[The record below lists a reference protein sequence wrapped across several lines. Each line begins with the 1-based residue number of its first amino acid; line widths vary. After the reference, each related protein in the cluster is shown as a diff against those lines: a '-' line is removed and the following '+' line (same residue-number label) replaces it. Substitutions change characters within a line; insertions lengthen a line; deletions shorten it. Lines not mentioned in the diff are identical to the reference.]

1 MSKDPHMSNGP
12 SRRALL
18 GLGAGLGAAFAVS
31 TLPAFTAH
39 AAPNRPTISP
49 LLPADEATTLWYPEP
64 ADGDLLI
71 EQGLPLG
78 NGRLGALVGGDPDSE
93 LFHVTDAS
101 MWTGGAN
108 ATLDGDGQFPYGR
121 DDFGSLT
128 LLARPVLTVPG
139 HGRADVSGYRRTLD
153 LSNGLVTTSY
163 TKGKVRYLR
172 EMFISAPDDALVIRL
187 SQSGGGTLT
196 GSLVLSGT
204 HGETTT
210 ADAAR
215 RLASFSASFANGL
228 RYAAAVTAR
237 GDGTIAAKGARV
249 TFTDCTEV
257 VIVIS
262 GGTDYAPDHAAGYRD
277 PGLDPLRLAESNAL
291 AAAASS
297 GALLRDTHVADYRPR
312 YDRLS
317 LDLGASTGRQRR
329 LDTWSRL
336 KARAA
341 DGSAPDP
348 ELEASYLHFGRYL
361 TICGSRDGLPM
372 GLQGLWLEGNTP
384 DWMGDYH
391 SDINLQMNYWLA
403 DRAGLGEAFPAF
415 ADYCLAQLPAWNK
428 VTQEQFQDSRN
439 RYRNTSGK
447 VAGWTV
453 AFSTNPYGGL
463 GWWWHPAGNA
473 WLCESLYEHYEFT
486 QDTKYLQRIMP
497 LLKGACAFWEAR
509 LITTEV
515 DGREVLI
522 DDHDWSPEHGPQDAR
537 GITYT
542 QELLWSLFGHYA
554 EACRTLGRD
563 TDHAATVTALRE
575 RLYLPKVS
583 PTSGRLEEWMS
594 EDNLGETTHRHLSPL
609 INLFPGDRIRPDAGD
624 PEILKGATAL
634 LTARGM
640 ESYGWACAW
649 RAACWA
655 RLKDAEKAYQLL
667 LTNLKPWAGGDT
679 GTAMNFF
686 DMYRV
691 SDTRAIFQIDANLGT
706 PTAMLETIVYS
717 RPGHIELLPALPDAW
732 AASGSLRGAG
742 ARGGFTVDV
751 AWEHGR
757 VRRATL
763 HSVGGRKAT
772 VTAGGRSTTVTLK
785 PGESR
790 VLKDLV
796 A

>member
-1 MSKDPHMSNGP
+1 MSNGHP
-12 SRRALL
+12 SRRLVL
-18 GLGAGLGAAFAVS
+18 GLGTALALNA
-31 TLPAFTAH
+31 LPTFTAH
-39 AAPNRPTISP
+39 AAPSRPTTSP
-49 LLPADEATTLWYPEP
+49 LVPADVATTLWYPEP
-64 ADGDLLI
+64 ADEDLLI

-78 NGRLGALVGGDPDSE
+78 NGRIGALIGADPARE
-93 LFHVTDAS
+93 LLHVTDATL
-101 MWTGGAN
+101 WTGGAN
-108 ATLDGDGQFPYGR
+108 TTLDSDGQFPYGR
-121 DDFGSLT
+121 DDFGSFT
-128 LLARPVLTVPG
+128 LLARVMLHMPG
-139 HGRADVSGYRRTLD
+139 HEFSAVTGYRRALD
-153 LSNGLVTTSY
+153 LSNGLVTTTY
-163 TKGKVRYLR
+163 TKDKVRYVR
-172 EMFISAPDDALVIRL
+172 EMFAGAADDAIVVRL
-187 SQSGGGTLT
+187 SQSGGGSLSGALILT
-196 GSLVLSGT
+196 GT
-204 HGETTT
+204 HGETTGV
-210 ADAAR
+210 DKDQ
-215 RLASFSASFANGL
+215 RLASFSSSFANGL
-228 RYAAAVTAR
+228 RYAAAVAAA
-237 GDGTIAAKGARV
+237 GDGTIAATGTRV

-257 VIVIS
+257 TLVIS

-277 PGLDPLRLAESNAL
+277 PDADPLALAQSKAL
-291 AAAASS
+291 AAARTAGSR
-297 GALLRDTHVADYRPR
+297 LRDTHVADYRSR
-312 YDRLS
+312 YDRLT
-317 LDLGASTGRQRR
+317 LDLGGSSTRQRR

-341 DGSAPDP
+341 DGAAPDP
-348 ELEASYLHFGRYL
+348 ELEASYLQFGRYL

-391 SDINLQMNYWLA
+391 TDINIQMNYWLP
-403 DRAGLGEAFPAF
+403 DRAAIGDTFTAF
-415 ADYCLAQLPAWNK
+415 ADYCLAQLPAWNE
-428 VTQEQFQDSRN
+428 VTQAKFQDSRN

-486 QDTKYLQRIMP
+486 QDTQYLARIMP
-497 LLKGACAFWEAR
+497 LLKGACEFWEAR
-509 LITTEV
+509 LITTTV

-542 QELLWSLFGHYA
+542 QELLWSLFGHYE
-554 EACRTLGRD
+554 EACRTLDRD
-563 TDHAATVTALRE
+563 LEHAAAVGEVRE
-575 RLYLPKVS
+575 RLYLPRVS
-583 PTSGRLEEWMS
+583 PKSGWLEEWMS

-609 INLFPGDRIRPDAGD
+609 IGLFPGDRIRPDAGD
-624 PEILKGATAL
+624 PELLKGATEL

-655 RLKDAEKAYQLL
+655 RLKDADKAYQLL
-667 LTNLKPWAGGDT
+667 LTNLRPWSGGDT

-706 PTAMLETIVYS
+706 PTAMLEMLVHS

-732 AASGSLRGAG
+732 AGSGSLKGAG

-751 AWEHGR
+751 SWRQGR
-757 VRRATL
+757 VREVRL
-763 HSVGGRKAT
+763 RSVGGRRTT
-772 VTAGGRSTTVTLK
+772 VAAGAKSTTVTLE
-785 PGESR
+785 PGDTVTLTE
-790 VLKDLV
+790 LV
-796 A
+796 D

>member
-1 MSKDPHMSNGP
+1 MSNAP
-12 SRRALL
+12 SRRTFL
-18 GLGAGLGAAFAVS
+18 GLGTGFGAALALNA
-31 TLPAFTAH
+31 LPAFTAH
-39 AAPNRPTISP
+39 AAPNRPTTSP
-49 LLPADEATTLWYPEP
+49 LVPADDATTLWYPEP
-64 ADGDLLI
+64 ADEDLLI

-78 NGRLGALVGGDPDSE
+78 NGRIGALVGGDPARE
-93 LFHVTDAS
+93 LLHVTDAS
-101 MWTGGAN
+101 LWTGGAN
-108 ATLDGDGQFPYGR
+108 TTLDSDGQFPYGR
-121 DDFGSLT
+121 DDFGSFT
-128 LLARPVLTVPG
+128 LLARAVLTLPG
-139 HGRADVSGYRRTLD
+139 HDRAAVRDYRRTLD
-153 LSNGLVTTSY
+153 LSNGLVTTAY
-163 TKGKVRYLR
+163 TKGKVHYLR
-172 EMFISAPDDALVIRL
+172 EMFVSAPDDALVIRL

-210 ADAAR
+210 PDTAR
-215 RLASFSASFANGL
+215 RIASFTAAFANGL
-228 RYAAAVTAR
+228 RYAASVTATA
-237 GDGTIAAKGARV
+237 GAGGGTVTATGSRV

-257 VIVIS
+257 VVVIS

-277 PGLDPLRLAESNAL
+277 PDADPLRLAQSKVI

-297 GALLRDTHVADYRPR
+297 GTALRDTHIGDYRSR
-312 YDRLS
+312 YDRLT
-317 LDLGASTGRQRR
+317 LDLGSSTARQRR

-336 KARAA
+336 TARAA

-348 ELEASYLHFGRYL
+348 ELEASYLQFGRYL

-391 SDINLQMNYWLA
+391 TDVNLQMNYWFP
-403 DRAGLGEAFPAF
+403 DRAGLGETFTAF

-486 QDTKYLQRIMP
+486 QDSAYLARIHP
-497 LLKGACAFWEAR
+497 LLKGACEFWKAR
-509 LITTEV
+509 LVTTTV

-542 QELLWSLFGHYA
+542 QELLWSLFGHYE
-554 EACRTLGRD
+554 EACRVLGRD
-563 TDHAATVTALRE
+563 TGHAATVADLRE
-575 RLYLPKVS
+575 RLHLPRVS
-583 PTSGRLEEWMS
+583 AKTGWLEEWMS

-609 INLFPGDRIRPDAGD
+609 INLFPGDRIRPDADD
-624 PEILKGATAL
+624 PDTLKGATAL

-655 RLKDAEKAYQLL
+655 RLKDADKAYRLL
-667 LTNLKPWAGGDT
+667 LTNLRPWAGGNT

-706 PTAMLETIVYS
+706 PAAMLEMLVYS
-717 RPGHIELLPALPDAW
+717 RPGHIELLPALPEAW
-732 AASGSLRGAG
+732 AASGSIAGAG

-751 AWEHGR
+751 AWERGR

-763 HSVGGRKAT
+763 HSVGGREVT
-772 VTAGGRSTTVTLK
+772 VTAGGRSTTVTLE
-785 PGESR
+785 PGES
-790 VLKDLV
+790 VALTELV
-796 A
+796 D

>member
-1 MSKDPHMSNGP
+1 MSTSP
-12 SRRALL
+12 SRRTLL
-18 GLGAGLGAAFAVS
+18 GLGAAFALS
-31 TLPAFTAH
+31 ALPAFTAQ
-39 AAPNRPTISP
+39 AAPNRPTTSP
-49 LLPADEATTLWYPEP
+49 LVPDGEATTLWYPAP
-64 ADGDLLI
+64 ADEDRLI

-78 NGRLGALVGGDPDSE
+78 NGRLGALVGGAPDSE

-108 ATLDGDGQFPYGR
+108 TTLDGDGQFPYGR

-128 LLARPVLTVPG
+128 LLARATLSMPG
-139 HGRADVSGYRRTLD
+139 HAPAAVTGYRRTLD
-153 LSNGLVTTSY
+153 LSNGLVTTAY
-163 TKGKVRYLR
+163 TKGKVRYVR
-172 EMFISAPDDALVIRL
+172 EMFVSAPDDALIIRL
-187 SQSGGGTLT
+187 SQSGGGALT

-210 ADAAR
+210 PDAAR
-215 RLASFSASFANGL
+215 HLASFSAAFANEL
-228 RYAAAVTAR
+228 RYAAAVTAT
-237 GDGTIAAKGARV
+237 GDGTIRATGSRV

-257 VIVIS
+257 VVVIS
-262 GGTDYAPDHAAGYRD
+262 GGTDYAPDHAAGYRA
-277 PGLDPLRLAESNAL
+277 PGVDPLRLAESK
-291 AAAASS
+291 AASAAESS
-297 GALLRDTHVADYRPR
+297 GKTLRDTHVADYRKR
-312 YDRLS
+312 YDRLT
-317 LDLGASTGRQRR
+317 LDLGSSSRSQRK

-336 KARAA
+336 TERAA
-341 DGSAPDP
+341 EGATPDP
-348 ELEASYLHFGRYL
+348 ELEASYLQFARYL

-391 SDINLQMNYWLA
+391 TDINIQMNYWLS
-403 DRAGLGEAFPAF
+403 DRAGLGDTFPAF
-415 ADYCLAQLPAWNK
+415 ADYCLAQLPAWSA
-428 VTQEQFQDSRN
+428 VTQERFQDSRN
-439 RYRNTSGK
+439 RYRNTSEK

-453 AFSTNPYGGL
+453 AFSTNPNGGN

-486 QDTKYLQRIMP
+486 QDAAYLARIMP
-497 LLKGACAFWEAR
+497 LLKGACEFWEAR
-509 LITTEV
+509 LITTTV

-522 DDHDWSPEHGPQDAR
+522 DDHDWSPEQGPQDAR

-542 QELLWSLFGHYA
+542 QELLWSLFGHYG
-554 EACRTLGRD
+554 EACRTLDRD
-563 TDHAATVTALRE
+563 VEHAAAIGKLRD

-583 PTSGRLEEWMS
+583 PKSGRLEEWMS
-594 EDNLGETTHRHLSPL
+594 EDDLGETTHRHLSPL

-655 RLKDAEKAYQLL
+655 RLKDADKAYQLL
-667 LTNLKPWAGGDT
+667 LTNLKPWAGSDT

-706 PTAMLETIVYS
+706 PTAMLEMLVYS
-717 RPGHIELLPALPDAW
+717 RPGTIELLPALPEAW
-732 AASGSLRGAG
+732 SASGSLKGAG
-742 ARGGFTVDV
+742 ARGGFTVDMS
-751 AWEHGR
+751 WERGR

-763 HSVGGRKAT
+763 HSVGGREAT
-772 VTAGGRSTTVTLK
+772 VTAGGRSMTVTLK
-785 PGESR
+785 PGES
-790 VLKDLV
+790 VALTELV
-796 A
+796 D